1 MKKKAMGR
9 GRWGLLR
16 ASLLCTATAAL
27 VACSGGDPVAKS
39 EGADPTTGCLGNCGG
54 STTSLTIAD
63 VQQVIA
69 QAVAEAQARS
79 ANATIAVVDRVG
91 NVLAVYRMGA
101 AAARSVTIT
110 TTLGSAGISGGLEG
124 IRLPVVPAPVNID
137 HAAAIAKAVT
147 GAYLSSEGN
156 AFSTRTASQIVQDHF
171 NPREQ
176 FQPAGPLFGV
186 QFSQLACSDLMRSFD
201 NVGPSVGPQRSPL
214 GLSADPGGFPL
225 YKSGTVVG
233 GVGVLADGFYTVDK
247 DIADSDDDV
256 DEAIGYAGTFGFS
269 APIDRRGDRITA
281 DGKTLRFSD
290 VEFDDLRVNPASAP
304 AFATLAMSV
313 GELIDVNGYF
323 TGVIK
328 AGTSFGQ
335 APSGIRADGDVD
347 FPGRDA
353 FVLVDPANTLR
364 YPPIAGTDG
373 AQVGG
378 AVLTQAEVRTILQS
392 ALDVANRARAQI
404 RRPLGSQA
412 RVTISVVDTQG
423 EILGIARTRDAPV
436 FGTDVS
442 LQKARTAAFMS
453 SSTAG
458 AFLAALPDA
467 KYLSTTDTA
476 PPAATRA
483 IALGGY
489 VSALRSFLNDGSA
502 LADGRVA
509 YTDRANGNLSRP
521 FFPDGID
528 NEGAGPLSKP
538 AGEWSPFSTGLQ
550 LDLAINAILQHVLFV
565 AGAGLPDVMPGCAGV
580 QLADNLGS
588 AGQTIAGVR
597 LGNGLQI
604 FPGSVP
610 IYRNGTL
617 IGGVGVSGDGVDQ
630 DDMIAFLG
638 LHNAGQSL
646 GGALG
651 NAPADRRADTVI
663 AQGTRLRY
671 VQCPQAPFIDSTD
684 DNVCEGK

>member
-1 MKKKAMGR
+1 MKKKAIGR
-9 GRWGLLR
+9 GPWGFIR
-16 ASLLCTATAAL
+16 TSLLGTATAVL
-27 VACSGGDPVAKS
+27 VACSGGDPVATTT
-39 EGADPTTGCLGNCGG
+39 GTDPTGGCNGNCGG

-101 AAARSVTIT
+101 APARSVTIT
-110 TTLGSAGISGGLEG
+110 TTPGSAGISGGLEG
-124 IRLPVVPAPVNID
+124 IRLPVAPAPVNID

-156 AFSTRTASQIVQDHF
+156 AFSSRTASQIVQDHF

-176 FQPAGPLFGV
+176 FQPGGPLFGV

-201 NVGPSVGPQRSPL
+201 GVGPSAGPQRSPL

-225 YKSGTVVG
+225 YKSGAVVG
-233 GVGVLADGFYTVDK
+233 GVGVLADGFYTIDK

-256 DEAIGYAGTFGFS
+256 DEAIGYAATFGFS
-269 APIDRRGDRITA
+269 APIDQRGDRITA

-290 VEFDDLRVNPASAP
+290 VDFDDLRTNPASAP
-304 AFATLAMSV
+304 AFATLAVSV
-313 GELIDVNGYF
+313 GALIAVNGYF
-323 TGVIK
+323 DGVIK

-347 FPGRDA
+347 YPGRDA

-364 YPPIAGTDG
+364 YPPRAGTDG
-373 AQVGG
+373 AEVGG
-378 AVLTQAEVRTILQS
+378 AVLTQSEVRTILQS

-423 EILGIARTRDAPV
+423 EILGVARTRDAPV

-453 SSTAG
+453 SNSAG

-467 KYLSTTDTA
+467 KYLSTTDA
-476 PPAATRA
+476 SVGVTRA

-489 VSALRSFLNDGSA
+489 VTALRSFLNDNNA
-502 LADGRVA
+502 LADGRIA
-509 YTDRANGNLSRP
+509 FTDRANGNLSRP

-528 NEGAGPLSKP
+528 TEGAGPLSKA
-538 AGEWSPFSTGLQ
+538 AGEWSPFSTGMQ
-550 LDLAINAILQHVLFV
+550 LDVAINAILQHVLFV
-565 AGAGLPDVMPGCAGV
+565 AGAGVPDVAPGCAGV
-580 QLADNLGS
+580 ALANDLS
-588 AGQTIAGVR
+588 SVGQTIAGVR

-671 VQCPQAPFIDSTD
+671 VQCPQAPFIDSSD